1 MAIARCK
8 ECSPPKTRA
17 GGHIYEL
24 AVHPLGYPNTAS
36 ICGIK
41 GCENPSLI
49 WLNLQDNEKD
59 DYEAGRR
66 IFGLKTNSTKVKVSD
81 FVEYRKKNG

>member
-36 ICGIK
+36 ICGRK
-41 GCENPSLI
+41 DCENPALI
-49 WLNLQDNEKD
+49 WLNLRDKEKD
-59 DYEAGRR
+59 DFDAGQR
-66 IFGLKTNSTKVKVSD
+66 IFIIPTFAMKVKVSD
-81 FVEYRKKNG
+81 SVEYRQKND